1 MNNEQDLPSGLTVAL
16 IVHSVEHSLSAHL
29 INRGRSPNRHLPTSS
44 LTVSVDTNKP
54 NQSTRKMSSVE

>member
-29 INRGRSPNRHLPTSS
+29 INRGPFSESRPADILVDCIRRHKQAQ
-44 LTVSVDTNKP
+44 SVNPKDE
-54 NQSTRKMSSVE
+54 QC